1 MEDGRA
7 FSHVN
12 IRGDRTK
19 KSTKDEEDSSKDGG
33 RRGKR
38 WDCWGKEEE
47 GCCQRKDD
55 VGYSFHGIVW
65 EGKRDKRCGRSQP
78 LRPGKTE
85 GCHHSGDFVTDSA
98 INLEEEEEVIALSS
112 KMKIKF

>member
-19 KSTKDEEDSSKDGG
+19 KSTKDEEDSAKDGG

-47 GCCQRKDD
+47 GCCQCKDD
-55 VGYSFHGIVW
+55 MGYSFHGSMLVRIRYIRM
-65 EGKRDKRCGRSQP
+65 GNSDN
-78 LRPGKTE
+78 T
-85 GCHHSGDFVTDSA
+85 
-98 INLEEEEEVIALSS
+98 
-112 KMKIKF
+112 